1 MSSGTLED
9 KVSALTLAVQE
20 SPVHNVKAFESLAG
34 LAKKKS
40 RNHALMALTALKDL
54 LSQGV
59 VLPADRKLMWF
70 SGQPKL
76 LAALQDHGDWNEGQ
90 DLPGGMHEAHLIS
103 WAYEDWLKKAYFELI
118 QTIETWC
125 NDEIEYARARAVT
138 FVWELLKERPEQEDN
153 LLRLLVN
160 KLGDKAKKVTSRASY
175 LLLQLQNA
183 HPNMKQVVVEA
194 IESDVLLRRGQ
205 NLHAKYYAIV
215 TLNQTVLS
223 AKEAPLA
230 RKILEIY
237 FGLFKVLLRGDSDQ
251 PKKEAPKTD
260 QKMNRKAVK
269 RQKEQEEAEKTEE
282 EMTEKMLAQI
292 LTGINRSF
300 PFADLKTEAFDAQL
314 DTLYRITHSSNFN
327 TSVQALILIQMIIQ
341 TKDISADRF
350 YRTLYESLLDPRLIT
365 SSKQVMYLNLLYKS
379 MKADVSAKRVQA
391 FVKRLLQILSI
402 HDPPFVCS
410 ALYLVSEVGKSFP
423 AIHSMASDPEQ
434 PDEDV
439 AQNGN
444 GTVAAVYDPRKRDP
458 LYSHADKSCLW
469 ELLPLES
476 HFHPSV
482 SLFANRLLFGG
493 QAPPKPDPTLH
504 TLMHFLDRFV
514 YRNART
520 SGPALRGNS
529 IMQPLAGSKVADLL
543 ITERSGARKEMPL
556 NTEDFWTKDVKDV
569 AADEVFF
576 HQYFARAGPKATKAK
591 KIKSKEPGDEGED
604 EDDIWKA
611 LVQSRPD
618 IEGDDDDED
627 LSDLAELMSDDED
640 EPEEESEVEI
650 NLDSDEPG
658 SQDGSVTG
666 EENGSDSEA
675 GFGLDALESDDDAM
689 RDSEDE
695 VPDEIAVPEAKAE
708 KAKSIDG
715 KKKRKLKSLPLFASV
730 DDYASLLQGDDDY

>member
-1 MSSGTLED
+1 
-9 KVSALTLAVQE
+9 
-20 SPVHNVKAFESLAG
+20 
-34 LAKKKS
+34 
-40 RNHALMALTALKDL
+40 
-54 LSQGV
+54 
-59 VLPADRKLMWF
+59 
-70 SGQPKL
+70 
-76 LAALQDHGDWNEGQ
+76 
-90 DLPGGMHEAHLIS
+90 
-103 WAYEDWLKKAYFELI
+103 
-118 QTIETWC
+118 
-125 NDEIEYARARAVT
+125 
-138 FVWELLKERPEQEDN
+138 
-153 LLRLLVN
+153 
-160 KLGDKAKKVTSRASY
+160 
-175 LLLQLQNA
+175 
-183 HPNMKQVVVEA
+183 MKQIVVEA

-205 NLHAKYYAIV
+205 NLHAKYYAVI

-230 RKILEIY
+230 KKLLEIY
-237 FGLFKVLLRGDSDQ
+237 FGLFKVLLRGDSEQ
-251 PKKEAPKTD
+251 PNKEAPPKD
-260 QKMNRKAVK
+260 QKMNRKAIK
-269 RQKEQEEAEKTEE
+269 RQKEKEEAEQTEE

-341 TKDISADRF
+341 TKDIAADRF
-350 YRTLYESLLDPRLIT
+350 YRTLYESLLDPRLVT

-434 PDEDV
+434 LDDDTD
-439 AQNGN
+439 QNG
-444 GTVAAVYDPRKRDP
+444 TEVYDPRKRDP

-493 QAPPKPDPTLH
+493 QTPPKPDPTLH

-514 YRNART
+514 YRNAKT

-556 NTEDFWTKDVKDV
+556 NTEEFWSKDVKDV

-576 HQYFARAGPKATKAK
+576 HRYFARAGPKATKTKTK
-591 KIKSKEPGDEGED
+591 KIKKKDSEDEGEDED

-611 LVQSRPD
+611 LVQSRPN
-618 IEGDDDDED
+618 IEGEDDED
-627 LSDLAELMSDDED
+627 LSDLAELMSDDDED
-640 EPEEESEVEI
+640 EPDEDELGEESEVEI
-650 NLDSDEPG
+650 NLDSDGPD
-658 SQDGSVTG
+658 SQDGSDAG
-666 EENGSDSEA
+666 DNNGSDSDA

-695 VPDEIAVPEAKAE
+695 VPDEIAVPEPKAE
-708 KAKSIDG
+708 NAKTDG

-730 DDYASLLQGDDDY
+730 DDYASLLQDEEDY